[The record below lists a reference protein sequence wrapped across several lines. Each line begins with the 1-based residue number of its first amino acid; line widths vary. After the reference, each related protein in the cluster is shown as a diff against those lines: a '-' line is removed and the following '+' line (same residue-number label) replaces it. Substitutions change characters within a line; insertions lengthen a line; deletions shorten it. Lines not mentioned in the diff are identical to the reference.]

1 MDSKKKKTTVDISVV
16 IPVYGCKA
24 ALPELHRRLVATLED
39 MNKSF
44 EIILVND
51 ACPQGSWDSIE
62 QICSEDN
69 RVVGINLARN
79 FGQIRAITAGLDN
92 VCGEWV
98 VVMDCD
104 LQDRP
109 ESIPELYEKAQEGFD
124 VVFARRVE
132 RKDSFVT
139 KLLSKTFYKVYEYFT
154 NGNYDS
160 SICNF
165 SISRR
170 IVIDNYCRMREHN
183 RAYTMFI
190 KWLGFRQT
198 AIDLVGDE
206 RFEGES
212 SYSFGKKTRMATELI
227 TAQSVKPLRFAINI
241 GFLIALF
248 AFIYL
253 LVVVIQYFA
262 FGSGVPGYT
271 STIASIYLMGGMTL
285 MAVGIVGLYVGNIF
299 NEVKGRP
306 LYVVSQVLNNKNNAN
321 EGDD

>member
-1 MDSKKKKTTVDISVV
+1 MRKRNSVDISVV
-16 IPVYGCKA
+16 VPVYGCRA
-24 ALPELHRRLVATLED
+24 ALPELYRRLVETLEG
-39 MNKSF
+39 MEKTF

-51 ACPQGSWDSIE
+51 ACPQGSWCSIE
-62 QICSEDN
+62 QICSQDN
-69 RVVGINLARN
+69 RVIGVDLARN
-79 FGQIRAITAGLDN
+79 FGQIRAITAGLDAS
-92 VCGEWV
+92 CGEWV

-109 ESIPELYEKAQEGFD
+109 ESIPQLYKKTQEGFD

-132 RKDSFVT
+132 RKDSFIT

-170 IVIDNYCRMREHN
+170 VVIDNYCRMREHN

-190 KWLGFRQT
+190 KWLGFKQT

-212 SYSFGKKTRMATELI
+212 SYSFGKKTKMAAELI
-227 TAQSVKPLRFAINI
+227 TAQSTKPLRFAINI

-253 LVVVIQYFA
+253 LAVVVHYFVS
-262 FGSGVPGYT
+262 GSGVPGYT

-285 MAVGIVGLYVGNIF
+285 MAIGIVGIYVGSIF

-306 LYVVSQVLNNKNNAN
+306 LYVVSEVLNGDTSKNEKGNQ
-321 EGDD
+321 

>member
-1 MDSKKKKTTVDISVV
+1 MSKHDSVDISVV
-16 IPVYGCKA
+16 VPVYGCRA
-24 ALPELHRRLVATLED
+24 ALPELHRRLAKTLEG
-39 MNKSF
+39 MGKTF
-44 EIILVND
+44 EVILVND
-51 ACPQGSWDSIE
+51 ACPQGSWCSIE
-62 QICSEDN
+62 QICRQDN
-69 RVVGINLARN
+69 RVIGIDLARN
-79 FGQIRAITAGLDN
+79 FGQIRAITAGLDAS
-92 VCGEWV
+92 CGEWV

-109 ESIPELYEKAQEGFD
+109 ESIPQLYKKTQEGFD

-132 RKDSFVT
+132 RKDSFIT
-139 KLLSKTFYKVYEYFT
+139 KLFSKTFYKVYEYFT

-170 IVIDNYCRMREHN
+170 VVIDNYCRMREHN

-212 SYSFGKKTRMATELI
+212 SYSFGKKTKMATELI
-227 TAQSVKPLRFAINI
+227 TAQSTKPLRFAINV

-248 AFIYL
+248 AFVYL
-253 LVVVIQYFA
+253 LAVVVQYFV

-285 MAVGIVGLYVGNIF
+285 MAIGIVGIYVGNIF

-306 LYVVSQVLNNKNNAN
+306 LYVVSEVLNGDTSKNEKRNQ
-321 EGDD
+321 